1 MRFRNSLYAI
11 IAVALAASTAC
22 GDTKDTTTPTIDI
35 SKLDSGNYPTTP
47 RDMESTRTTDSGA
60 NLESVRI
67 GNSVPLPFEIDG
79 KFAFQRLASVDGRT
93 TLKSPAT
100 MTSIASKEFP
110 DLAQGL
116 VAGWESS
123 GERRKNPWVGSS
135 VIIDTLRFSDAAKA
149 ETAVRRLADRQAEVD
164 PGETVTIP
172 GHPSAR
178 AKWSPVKRTLDSFLA
193 HDSMLLY
200 VYITD
205 PVSEPVDTAPLIAF
219 TQAAFTKSIEALKN
233 YSPTPIEQ
241 LASLPLDTDGLLGRT
256 LPLEDRQMSISGID
270 RTRLMTA
277 RSALPSESFPALSKA
292 AFDDAGVD
300 LVAYSGEKVFR
311 TRDVSSTVR
320 LIAAL
325 IDQRSDGYRSIE
337 APPNLPDAK
346 CFDTK
351 DKKTSELSYP
361 PVCYLAY
368 DRYVAKVQGTNVQE
382 AYQKAAA
389 QYKLLAYGR

>member
-1 MRFRNSLYAI
+1 MRFRHSLYAI
-11 IAVALAASTAC
+11 VAVALAAAAAC
-22 GDTKDTTTPTIDI
+22 GDTKDTTTPVIDVAE
-35 SKLDSGNYPTTP
+35 LDSGNYPTTP
-47 RDMESTRTTDSGA
+47 RDMESTRTADSGA

-67 GNSVPLPFEIDG
+67 GNSIPLPFEIDG
-79 KFAFQRLASVDGRT
+79 KFTFQRLASVDGRT

-100 MTSIASKEFP
+100 MASITDNEFP

-123 GERRKNPWVGSS
+123 GERRKNPWVGGS

-149 ETAVRRLADRQAEVD
+149 ETAARRLADRQAEVV
-164 PGETVTIP
+164 PGDSVTIP
-172 GHPSAR
+172 GHPTAR
-178 AKWSPVKRTLDSFLA
+178 AKWSPSKRTLDSFLA
-193 HDSMLLY
+193 HDTMLLY

-233 YSPTPIEQ
+233 YSPTPIDQ
-241 LASLPLDTDGLLGRT
+241 LGSLPLDVDGLLSRT

-277 RSALPSESFPALSKA
+277 RSALPAENFPVLTKA

-311 TRDVSSTVR
+311 TRDVDSTVR

-325 IDQRSDGYRSIE
+325 IDQKSDGYRSID
-337 APPNLPDAK
+337 APPNMPGVK

-351 DKKTSELSYP
+351 DKKTSTLRYP

-368 DRYVAKVQGTNVQE
+368 DRFVAKVEGTNVQE

>member
-1 MRFRNSLYAI
+1 MRFRHSLYAM
-11 IAVALAASTAC
+11 IAVVLAATAAC
-22 GDTKDTTTPTIDI
+22 GDSNDATTPAIDVT
-35 SKLDSGNYPTTP
+35 KLDSGNYPTTP
-47 RDMESTRTTDSGA
+47 RDMESTRTADSGA

-67 GNSVPLPFEIDG
+67 GNSIPLPFEIDG
-79 KFAFQRLASVDGRT
+79 KFAYQRLASVDGRT

-100 MTSIASKEFP
+100 MTAISSKEFP
-110 DLAQGL
+110 DLATGL

-149 ETAVRRLADRQAEVD
+149 ETAARRLADRQAELD

-172 GHPSAR
+172 EHPSAR
-178 AKWSPVKRTLDSFLA
+178 AKWSPGKRTLDSFLA
-193 HDSMLLY
+193 HDAMLLY

-219 TQAAFTKSIEALKN
+219 TQATFTKSIDALKN
-233 YSPTPIEQ
+233 YSPTPIDQ
-241 LASLPLDTDGLLGRT
+241 LGSLPLDVDGLLGRT
-256 LPLEDRQMSISGID
+256 LPLEERQMSISGID
-270 RTRLMTA
+270 RTRLLTA
-277 RSALPSESFPALSKA
+277 RSALPAERFPALSKA

-325 IDQRSDGYRSIE
+325 IDQRSDGYRPID
-337 APPNLPDAK
+337 APPNMPDAK

-351 DKKTSELSYP
+351 DKKTSSLSYP

-368 DRYVAKVQGTNVQE
+368 DRYVAKVEGTNVQE

-389 QYKLLAYGR
+389 QYKLLTYGR